1 MTKRNLELEV
11 EVIDELLVT
20 LKALA
25 KQGIQATKVAN
36 ERGIEL
42 PKELQLTVMKLVSL
56 YRKVARANK
65 KVEVAELEAL
75 FALQFEG
82 ESSTTK

>member
-11 EVIDELLVT
+11 ETIDELLVT

-25 KQGIQATKVAN
+25 KQGIQATKVAD

-42 PKELQLTVMKLVSL
+42 PKELQHTVLKLISL

-75 FALQFEG
+75 FALNFES
-82 ESSTTK
+82 ESTTTK

>member
-1 MTKRNLELEV
+1 
-11 EVIDELLVT
+11 
-20 LKALA
+20 
-25 KQGIQATKVAN
+25 
-36 ERGIEL
+36 
-42 PKELQLTVMKLVSL
+42 MKLVSL